1 MPPPVAFDQIWLHED
16 RNAGVQEPV
25 NRSAA
30 EVDGSADYSLTEALR
45 LETEGPT
52 NIRGAYPSRR
62 RSAMSEQGAGSES

>member
-1 MPPPVAFDQIWLHED
+1 MPTPVAFDQIWLHED
-16 RNAGVQEPV
+16 RNASVQEPV
-25 NRSAA
+25 KPAA
-30 EVDGSADYSLTEALR
+30 DVDGSAEYSLTEALR